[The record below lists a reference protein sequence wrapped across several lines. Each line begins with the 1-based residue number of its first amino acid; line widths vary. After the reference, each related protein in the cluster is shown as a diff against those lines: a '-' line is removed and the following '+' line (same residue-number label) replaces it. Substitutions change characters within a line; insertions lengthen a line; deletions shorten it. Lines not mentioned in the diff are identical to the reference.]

1 VSLWYCKKCDQISNM
16 MICSCGTGGE
26 RVTDFSPVNK
36 KDIDMSM
43 WTCGTCN
50 MVSNT
55 KVCEN
60 MTEVQVNPSS
70 TGIFITLEGGECC
83 GKGTQ
88 IKLLAES
95 LREAYPDKEVIEIF
109 DPGSTYMGQEIRRL
123 VKNVGGDDAPTTFC
137 ELFLFSAA
145 RVQMV
150 DKLIRPNL
158 EKGNIVISD
167 RFIDSTTIY
176 QGRMNKNSMEKIEKI
191 NEVIDCYPDLTFIL
205 DIDEETFMKRM
216 ESRKGDKFDRYDTKG
231 IEFHRNVYQEYRDLY
246 EEEKDKRALHLVKSK
261 DTPEE
266 VNKVLFNIASLH
278 IDVATDYQT
287 WTEA

>member
-1 VSLWYCKKCDQISNM
+1 MSLWYCKKCDKTTNEM
-16 MICSCGTGGE
+16 VCSKCGNGNE
-26 RVTDFSPVNK
+26 RVEFCPRDTSQLQTITTTNAKSLVKVFHNK
-36 KDIDMSM
+36 
-43 WTCGTCN
+43 
-50 MVSNT
+50 
-55 KVCEN
+55 
-60 MTEVQVNPSS
+60 
-70 TGIFITLEGGECC
+70 GIFITLEGGECC

-150 DKLIRPNL
+150 DKLIKPNL

-176 QGRMNKNSMEKIEKI
+176 QGRMNKNSMEKINKI

-205 DIDEETFMKRM
+205 DISEEVFMKRM
-216 ESRKGDKFDRYDTKG
+216 ENRKDQKFDRYDTKG
-231 IEFHRNVYQEYRDLY
+231 IEFHRKVYEEYRNLHY
-246 EEEKDKRALHLVKSK
+246 EECDNRALHLINSEGS
-261 DTPEE
+261 PED
-266 VNKVLFNIASLH
+266 VNKVLFNLASLH
-278 IDVATDYQT
+278 IDVATEYQT
-287 WTEA
+287 WTSA